1 MEKYYQILGITE
13 YATDRELSEAY
24 FGLRKKYQE
33 ERFLEGEKG
42 NEAAK
47 KLTEIDNAYD
57 EIVKYRREHSSG
69 EAISMFKE
77 VDEAIKGGDLKKA
90 QDLLDSFDE
99 RNGEWHYLQAV
110 VFYKKGWMNESK
122 KQLEIALNL
131 EADNAKYKTA
141 YDKLVKKMTGPG
153 PGADWNR
160 SGTTGGGNQ
169 GAPSSGGYTGGEP
182 QMGGESCGEFCCR
195 VAICNMCLNCLCNC
209 R

>member
-1 MEKYYQILGITE
+1 
-13 YATDRELSEAY
+13 
-24 FGLRKKYQE
+24 
-33 ERFLEGEKG
+33 
-42 NEAAK
+42 
-47 KLTEIDNAYD
+47 
-57 EIVKYRREHSSG
+57 
-69 EAISMFKE
+69 
-77 VDEAIKGGDLKKA
+77 
-90 QDLLDSFDE
+90 
-99 RNGEWHYLQAV
+99 
-110 VFYKKGWMNESK
+110 MNESK